1 MRQLIGAPVQ
11 LPVGHCLLIKYERNR
26 PWSALCLHFKY
37 LENWLVLRKSCV
49 CGVPSYQQ
57 LFLLLFRQQRQV
69 SDVLIG
75 ITHNGF
81 EQGLP
86 VSCDALDSGGIKQI
100 RIIHE
105 TTDET
110 LRSIIE
116 FQVQIEFRSANSHVH
131 LGQRPSRWQ

>member
-11 LPVGHCLLIKYERNR
+11 LPVGHCLLIKYQRNR
-26 PWSALCLHFKY
+26 PRSALCLLFKY
-37 LENWLVLRKSCV
+37 LVNWLVLRKSCV

-86 VSCDALDSGGIKQI
+86 VSCDARKVGLPDRSVRSTSVFRKNPIMPSI
-100 RIIHE
+100 SLC
-105 TTDET
+105 
-110 LRSIIE
+110 LRPAVAVPTSISSCS
-116 FQVQIEFRSANSHVH
+116 V
-131 LGQRPSRWQ
+131 